1 MSAVLDD
8 ISGTASRDRGTVP
21 VRSSNS
27 LLWAALALVTAATG
41 LVSCADRPALPSLPP
56 APVVVSPPPAAI
68 APVPSAAAAPVPRH
82 KPVPP
87 ARTPAP
93 APAAPFSAAPDFQ
106 ADRSIDPGRL
116 VGLTELETLRL
127 LGAPLRKADIPPA
140 KYWQYASRRCV
151 LRVFFFME
159 MDSRDFR
166 TLSYELK
173 SVNNDPAVD
182 QQCLA
187 DFVAQAERQ

>member
-1 MSAVLDD
+1 MSAMLDD
-8 ISGTASRDRGTVP
+8 ISGTVSRDRGAVP
-21 VRSSNS
+21 VRISNS

-41 LVSCADRPALPSLPP
+41 LVSCADRPVLPSPPP
-56 APVVVSPPPAAI
+56 ARVVVSPP
-68 APVPSAAAAPVPRH
+68 AAAVAPAPPAPVPRH
-82 KPVPP
+82 KPAPP
-87 ARTPAP
+87 ARPPAP
-93 APAAPFSAAPDFQ
+93 VPAAPFSAAPGIQ
-106 ADRSIDPGRL
+106 ADRSIDPARL

-127 LGAPLRKADIPPA
+127 LGAPSRKADIPPA

-187 DFVAQAERQ
+187 DFVAQAERP